1 MDESQNTTVDQMK
14 MFLTR
19 MGFGS
24 YAVING
30 DMTQIDLPK
39 NIESGLSHA
48 LKVLEK
54 IEDIGFT
61 IFNSRDVVRHPLVRK
76 LLMHTI
82 NLINKKLS
90 LNILTHDFREIS
102 SELVLKLDLLTEH
115 ILIDQNQDQLT
126 VNLKLISSKEMIKL
140 NRDFRSKALDT
151 NVLSFPSGKDI
162 QKISGELGDIAM
174 SLPSYKVSHR
184 T

>member
-1 MDESQNTTVDQMK
+1 M
-14 MFLTR
+14 R
-19 MGFGS
+19 
-24 YAVING
+24 
-30 DMTQIDLPK
+30 
-39 NIESGLSHA
+39 
-48 LKVLEK
+48 
-54 IEDIGFT
+54 
-61 IFNSRDVVRHPLVRK
+61 
-76 LLMHTI
+76 TI

-90 LNILTHDFREIS
+90 LNILTHDFRELS
-102 SELVLKLDLLTEH
+102 SELVSKLNLLTEH

-174 SLPSYKVSHR
+174 SLPFIQSESQNLNRDLEDHMMHLLAHGILHLLGFDHTEDQDANIMEAQEIKYLKFFKIANPYLI
-184 T
+184 